1 MSGGLDTWGGK
12 MEEGGRSSPQAAV
25 HSFVNIYIAFNMLSP
40 RAFSHMYGPFP
51 CSPEEVKLCSDLFS
65 HWEVIGQITELQKVD
80 WLMIKSFFI
89 VIISVMHY
97 SEQFKGHGN

>member
-1 MSGGLDTWGGK
+1 MSGGLDTWGGE

-51 CSPEEVKLCSDLFS
+51 FSPEKLKLCSDLFT
-65 HWEVIGQITELQKVD
+65 H
-80 WLMIKSFFI
+80 
-89 VIISVMHY
+89 
-97 SEQFKGHGN
+97 